1 MSVKSEKYMNSQAG
15 KLTEEIKKAY
25 LAGQHILYVVTKDY
39 AVVKEAIYNEPIFF
53 LYSKSSKEAGV
64 VTTSSLGATTQ
75 ENKVIEKQNL
85 FFGQEALK
93 RLSPTTPSLY
103 VVTTCWRN

>member
-53 LYSKSSKEAGV
+53 LYSKSCKEAGV
-64 VTTSSLGATTQ
+64 VTTSSLGTATQ
-75 ENKVIEKQNL
+75 ENKVVEKQK
-85 FFGQEALK
+85 G
-93 RLSPTTPSLY
+93 
-103 VVTTCWRN
+103 